1 MQLLGP
7 DVKWTIGYVI
17 FFSWMY
23 LFHAPFRVHANS
35 RTDWYAQVTKVLQTW
50 FGVVVLFFHAGPIF
64 LQTRRTNAQGS
75 SVSNDVVA
83 TVFFPTFCINTL
95 IILYVHKRKR
105 VWHLRLTYGST
116 VAILLLNALLLSL
129 FSTVHYGYCMQLQER
144 VWPLWVG
151 FAVELLC
158 PVSAKQAPFLSLIM
172 LSILNVL
179 FITLDYQYKKLRG
192 FDPLRGLLWSEEFNM
207 RKEFFNVS
215 PTSENNGD
223 WRKMEPT
230 PLRISKK
237 KQNKSM
243 NSKERPKLSF
253 AASSE
258 EIKLLLSGV
267 CPVNRPGMVPWFS
280 TFIAGTAFQ
289 AVLGAMLNFLTFD
302 QRGVELHITPKV
314 FYLSFVNKLCTPSTP
329 CDSDPSGRFLTV
341 DTGSSDTSLV
351 DQESDVWFDFIG
363 DVGDGFNSTYEM
375 ARLLAQPV
383 LVLPS
388 KETRVKRVKRRGQ
401 AISRERHSSTVVRA
415 PSLPPP
421 KRRPFTPPPEVQKRA
436 PGTTL
441 MLDDYKPADYH
452 YLPRASFVIIGGDL
466 AYPNPTDETYQ
477 TRLIEPYDDALRGSK
492 ELRELMRDQQEEIVV
507 RSKLNKDVAH
517 ICMLSASKVET
528 LVRQRSLK
536 SVSYSMEE
544 VLRSVPLLF
553 AIPGNHDWLDGLVTF
568 KKYIEEES
576 WIGGWFMPQK
586 SSYFILVLP
595 FNWYFICGDSGSTA
609 DIDSAQRN
617 YFIDFIDRN
626 LDEESCVIL
635 TCHEPA
641 WIYEA
646 MIKGKTSPMQPQLNK
661 VIDTLGT
668 RLRMRICGDI
678 HNYSRHTPADALSE
692 APTLVVSGGGGAFLH
707 GARNDKVISQGTEY
721 RRSSAFPARNEL
733 TSILP
738 RLIGFRLINWKFDV
752 IAGFLS
758 FGLIMSALPLTMQDK
773 RMQGVTEVS
782 QFAAGVI
789 DLTLELFFFTFSK
802 AYISLIL
809 VFFFFGV
816 FFSAGADRRRIV
828 FRAIYAAQWTI
839 LVVFCSTG
847 MLAMVQGTIV
857 YMKNK
862 HLLLSGKG
870 KWGSMME
877 VQMRNST
884 DAFLN
889 HTISLIGEGHFLSSG
904 IRKVQQAAYGSMF
917 VETFSLL
924 MRSLDVLENFAYLSE
939 HVSMNKT
946 GTFSE
951 TTDRT
956 HIALYYLHLILIYW
970 ILVTPL
976 ISFVI
981 GVFLF
986 VSVHFFDFLYD
997 AAYSSF
1003 QIEGYKHFVR
1013 FRIDKETRE
1022 LHGYVITERHVP
1034 KVWERDSKH
1043 VNELTN
1049 VESKDLPPHL
1059 YRWPSR
1065 WKPVHAPERESV
1077 AEVLEHFV
1085 VKPHRV
1091 LGATKKI

>member
-1 MQLLGP
+1 MQLLGS
-7 DVKWTIGYVI
+7 DVKWTIGYVV

-35 RTDWYAQVTKVLQTW
+35 RADWYAQVTKVLQAW

-64 LQTRRTNAQGS
+64 YQTRRSNSGGS
-75 SVSNDVVA
+75 NVSIDVVA
-83 TVFFPTFCINTL
+83 TVFFPTFSIATL
-95 IILYVHKRKR
+95 MILYVHKRKR
-105 VWHLRLTYGST
+105 AWHLRLTYGST
-116 VAILLLNALLLSL
+116 VAILLLNALLLAL

-144 VWPLWVG
+144 IWPLSVR
-151 FAVELLC
+151 FAVELFC
-158 PVSAKQAPFLSLIM
+158 PVSAGQAPLLTLIM

-192 FDPLRGLLWSEEFNM
+192 FDPLRGLLWSEEFNL
-207 RKEFFNVS
+207 RKEAFDVFPAAKS
-215 PTSENNGD
+215 SGD
-223 WRKMEPT
+223 WRELEPK

-237 KQNKSM
+237 KQIKCMNFRDRSKS
-243 NSKERPKLSF
+243 SF

-258 EIKLLLSGV
+258 ELELRLSGM

-280 TFIAGTAFQ
+280 TFIAGTALQ
-289 AVLGAMLNFLTFD
+289 AVLSALLNFLTFD
-302 QRGVELHITPKV
+302 QRGVELHATPKV
-314 FYLSFVNKLCTPSTP
+314 FYLSFVNKLGTPSSP
-329 CDSDPSGRFLTV
+329 NESDHLGRLCTG
-341 DTGSSDTSLV
+341 DTGSSDTSVV
-351 DQESDVWFDFIG
+351 DQGCDVWFDFIG

-388 KETRVKRVKRRGQ
+388 KETRAKRRKRRVEGV
-401 AISRERHSSTVVRA
+401 SRERQSTMLVRT

-421 KRRPFTPPPEVQKRA
+421 MRRSSTPGMLTQKRG
-436 PGTTL
+436 PGVTL

-452 YLPRASFVIIGGDL
+452 YLPRSSFVIIGGDL

-492 ELRELMRDQQEEIVV
+492 ELRELMRDEEEIVI
-507 RSKLNKDVAH
+507 RSKLDKDVAH
-517 ICMLSASKVET
+517 ICMLSAPKVESM
-528 LVRQRSLK
+528 LRRRSLRGG
-536 SVSYSMEE
+536 SYSTEE
-544 VLRSVPLLF
+544 ILRSTPLLF

-568 KKYIEEES
+568 KKYIEDES
-576 WIGGWFMPQK
+576 WIGGWFMPQR
-586 SSYFILVLP
+586 SSFFVLVLP
-595 FNWYFICGDSGSTA
+595 LNWYLICGDTGSTA

-617 YFIDFIDRN
+617 YFIDFIDKN
-626 LDEESCVIL
+626 LDEGSCVIL

-646 MIKGKTSPMQPQLNK
+646 MKRGHRSPMQPQLNK
-661 VIDTLGT
+661 VVEALGT

-707 GARNDKVISQGTEY
+707 GARNDRVISQGTEY

-752 IAGFLS
+752 IAGFFS

-773 RMQGVTEVS
+773 RMQGVTEIS

-789 DLTLELFFFTFSK
+789 DLTLELFVFTFNK
-802 AYISLIL
+802 AYVSLIL
-809 VFFFFGV
+809 VIFFFAV

-828 FRAIYAAQWTI
+828 FRAIYSAHWTI
-839 LVVFCSTG
+839 LIVLCSTG
-847 MLAMVQGTIV
+847 MLAMVHGTIV

-862 HLLLSGKG
+862 HLLISGKEI
-870 KWGSMME
+870 WGSMME
-877 VQMRNST
+877 IQMRNST
-884 DAFLN
+884 DAVLN
-889 HTISLIGEGHFLSSG
+889 HTISMIGEGHILSSG
-904 IRKVQQAAYGSMF
+904 IKKLQHAAYGSIL
-917 VETFSLL
+917 VEASSLL
-924 MRSLDVLENFAYLSE
+924 LRSLDVVENFAYLSE
-939 HVSMNKT
+939 HVSMNET
-946 GTFSE
+946 GSFSQ
-951 TTDRT
+951 TTDRA
-956 HIALYYLHLILIYW
+956 HIALYYLHLLLIYW

-976 ISFVI
+976 VSFVI
-981 GVFLF
+981 GLFLF
-986 VSVHFFDFLYD
+986 VSVYFFDFLYD

-1003 QIEGYKHFVR
+1003 QIEGYKHFIR
-1013 FRIDKETRE
+1013 FQIVKQTRE
-1022 LHGYVITERHVP
+1022 LHGYVVTERDVP
-1034 KVWERDSKH
+1034 KVWERDTKH

-1049 VESKDLPPHL
+1049 VDSKDLPPHL
-1059 YRWPSR
+1059 CRWPSR
-1065 WKPVHAPERESV
+1065 WRPVHTPERESM

-1091 LGATKKI
+1091 LGSSKKA